1 MKTLLFNSL
10 FFALFA
16 SSEICA
22 QDLIHYWNFNNET
35 SNADMLIVNE
45 TIGGASINHLQV
57 AGISAIVIGAGGNF
71 DIENLNAQNGDLAG
85 SHLRFNDPIGGGL
98 EFVLPTTGYEDVVVQ
113 FTTRRS
119 GSGAGDQLW
128 YYSTDGGANY
138 TLFTTVQS
146 IDGNPVLTTLDF
158 SVIVAANNN
167 ADFRVKV
174 EFAQGGGGLVG
185 NNRFDNFTV
194 NALTFGT
201 GGPSEPSIAVEPTAL
216 SAFAQTL
223 GFPSSPQELT
233 LSGANLTG
241 DISIVVTG
249 NFEISFNASDNYSAS
264 LELPTPLGFIV
275 GTPVFVRLN
284 TNTVGTSTGTLTF
297 STVDAD
303 NITFPLEGS
312 TTAPQSSL
320 LYYWHFNTLVTPT
333 DVTVI
338 DADYTLIAGFTGSFE
353 YTDPVEGQRDID
365 AYSPGTLLN
374 IQMGETPGSAAR
386 VRNPATLRSLVFDV
400 PTTGAE
406 NIVFTYAVQ
415 RSENGSQS
423 NTVEYSLDG
432 TTFILAG
439 LSNNT
444 QDLTDFEVW
453 QNFVY
458 DFSGI
463 EGANDNDNF
472 KIRIT
477 FNHASAGNPSGN
489 NRFDNITLTGTLL
502 QSDLGL
508 FESGETSVQV
518 FPNPAIEAIAV
529 IADQQI
535 QQLYVFDAVGALV
548 IQIEHINGTELSFDV
563 SSLEAGIYMILV
575 QTTTGY
581 SQTRFVKN

>member
-1 MKTLLFNSL
+1 MKALLFNL
-10 FFALFA
+10 FCTVVLT
-16 SSEICA
+16 SSQLCA
-22 QDLIHYWNFNNET
+22 QDLIHYWNFNNEA
-35 SNADMLIVNE
+35 SAEAMLTVNE
-45 TIGGASINHLQV
+45 SIGGASINHLQV
-57 AGISAIVIGAGGNF
+57 AGISAIVVGTGGNF
-71 DIENLNAQNGDLAG
+71 DIENLNAQNGDIAG

-98 EFVLPTTGYEDVVVQ
+98 EFLLPTTGYEDVVVQ
-113 FTTRRS
+113 FATRRS

-128 YYSTDGGANY
+128 YYSIDGGTNY
-138 TLFTTVQS
+138 TMFTTIQS

-158 SVIVAANNN
+158 SVVAAANNN

-194 NALTFGT
+194 NANVFGS
-201 GGPSEPSIAVEPTAL
+201 GGPSEPSISVSPSAL
-216 SAFAQTL
+216 VAFEQTL
-223 GFPSSPQELT
+223 GFASSPQELS

-249 NFEISFNASDNYSAS
+249 DFEISFDASANYSAS
-264 LELPTPLGFIV
+264 LELPTPLGFII

-284 TNTVGTSTGTLTF
+284 NNAVGASTGTLTF

-303 NITFPLEGS
+303 DITYTLDGT

-365 AYSPGTLLN
+365 AFSPGTLLN
-374 IQMGETPGSAAR
+374 IQMGETQGSAAR
-386 VRNPATLRSLVFDV
+386 VRNPAALRSLVFDV

-406 NIVFTYAVQ
+406 DIVFTYVVQ

-432 TTFILAG
+432 TTFIAAG

-444 QDLTDFEVW
+444 QDVVDFEVW
-453 QNFVY
+453 QNLVY

-463 EGANDNDNF
+463 AGANDNDNF

-508 FESGETSVQV
+508 LESGETSIQV
-518 FPNPAIEAIAV
+518 FPNPASDALAI
-529 IADQQI
+529 IADAQI

-548 IQIEHINGTELSFDV
+548 LQIEQINGSELSFDV
-563 SSLEAGIYMILV
+563 SGLESGVYTVLV
-575 QTTTGY
+575 QATTGY
-581 SQTRFVKN
+581 SQIRFVKN